1 MLETTL
7 ITAIA
12 LVFIIEGFLPFL
24 FPNAWRR
31 MMKAAVEASEK
42 ELRIMGLISITIG
55 MVVLMFLSE

>member
-31 MMKAAVEASEK
+31 MMKAVIEASRK
-42 ELRIMGLISITIG
+42 RTAYYGVDFNHHWNG
-55 MVVLMFLSE
+55 GFNVFK

>member
-1 MLETTL
+1 MLEATL

-12 LVFIIEGFLPFL
+12 LVFIIEGILPFM